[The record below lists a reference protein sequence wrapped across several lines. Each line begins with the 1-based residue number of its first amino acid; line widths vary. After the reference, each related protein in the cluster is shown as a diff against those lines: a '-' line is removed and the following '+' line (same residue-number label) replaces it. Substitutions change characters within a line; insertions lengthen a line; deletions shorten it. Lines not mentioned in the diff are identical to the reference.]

1 MKKKNKK
8 KTKNK
13 NKNKNKK
20 QQQLPSN
27 IIPFELPEEKRDIK
41 PVIIGL
47 SFVVA
52 VAALITYI
60 MLKPPTTQKEISR
73 ILWSADSAQDASGD
87 EVEMDEIY
95 KSYYSTYN
103 GSITFSENG
112 TFNFWLGPGN
122 PDDGKHTGK
131 YTVKDSSTLSAVFD
145 NGEQTEFK
153 INRTDGEV
161 TSITADYNGYKVNF
175 VNKLS

>member
-1 MKKKNKK
+1 MKKKNKQKQK
-8 KTKNK
+8 KKQ
-13 NKNKNKK
+13 

-27 IIPFELPEEKRDIK
+27 IIPFEMPKSKRDIK

-52 VAALITYI
+52 IAALITYI
-60 MLKPPTTQKEISR
+60 MLKPPTTQEEISR

-95 KSYYSTYN
+95 KSYYSSYN

-122 PDDGKHTGK
+122 PDDGTHTGT

-145 NGEQTEFK
+145 NGKQTEFK
-153 INRTDGEV
+153 INRTDGEI
-161 TSITADYNGYKVNF
+161 TSITADYNGYTVSF